1 MFKKE
6 KSQRQKRVSELIRQ
20 IASDFI
26 NTETNKTS
34 LITVTHVD
42 VAPNLSQAVL
52 FVTVFPE
59 SAEESALNFLK
70 RKRSEIKHAV
80 KKNTKMKRIPF
91 FDFEIDQGEKNH
103 QKIEEISIKSRSKK

>member
-6 KSQRQKRVSELIRQ
+6 KTQRQKRVSELIRQ

-26 NTETNKTS
+26 NRETNKTS
-34 LITVTHVD
+34 LITVTSVD
-42 VAPNLSQAVL
+42 IAPNLSQCTL
-52 FVTVFPE
+52 LVTVFPE

-70 RKRSEIKHAV
+70 RKRAELKHEV

-91 FDFEIDQGEKNH
+91 FDFEIDKGEKNH
-103 QKIEEISIKSRSKK
+103 QLIEEISIKSRTEK